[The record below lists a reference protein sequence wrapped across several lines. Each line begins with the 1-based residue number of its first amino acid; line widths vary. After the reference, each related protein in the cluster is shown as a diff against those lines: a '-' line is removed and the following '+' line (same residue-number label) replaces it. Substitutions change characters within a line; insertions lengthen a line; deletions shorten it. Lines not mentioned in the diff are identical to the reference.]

1 MATQG
6 AHGVVYSSLLLLF
19 PMDLHLIFQCSPP
32 PPPTPPPRSWRPSP
46 AASHTVF
53 SGQKKSRWKKKRERE
68 RKEKETNVNKLLSES
83 AMIRFVSIDAR
94 AEYNLLFLPYHFLP
108 PLLSVCLSVCQSWAM
123 IHVVSWLT
131 HSHTHTHT
139 HTRTHTK
146 WVSFAPVD
154 PGRFWM
160 ILEGSG
166 RFWMILGGLF

>member
-1 MATQG
+1 MA
-6 AHGVVYSSLLLLF
+6 SSIRPF
-19 PMDLHLIFQCSPP
+19 SFSFQWICIWFSSAPSPSN
-32 PPPTPPPRSWRPSP
+32 PPTPPPRSWRPSP

-139 HTRTHTK
+139 HTRTHTQNGCPLRP
-146 WVSFAPVD
+146 W
-154 PGRFWM
+154 
-160 ILEGSG
+160 ILEDSG
-166 RFWMILGGLF
+166 WS